1 MLELG
6 EDLKIAEKDVTER
19 HVNEKKTTSG
29 SLEDFVRGI
38 IDNQPLPIDSIVD
51 HCEKM
56 GYGRS
61 EVLELMLRM
70 ELEGTVRQLPGRIY
84 AWNSIS

>member
-6 EDLKIAEKDVTER
+6 EYLKIAEKDVTEA
-19 HVNEKKTTSG
+19 HVNEKKTTSDT
-29 SLEDFVRGI
+29 LEDFLRPI

-56 GYGRS
+56 GYGRP
-61 EVLELMLRM
+61 EIL
-70 ELEGTVRQLPGRIY
+70 
-84 AWNSIS
+84 